1 MLRLAGTQMIIL
13 TQYHVVMKNGIY
25 RVVSDKPSVCP
36 SCQGALK
43 VRDSKRRQV
52 ILADGQTHIFLL
64 RRLKCKKCGA
74 LHLELPDLFVP
85 HKHYSR
91 EVINMA
97 LSGKV
102 PSCPAENS
110 TIYRWEKERSRMS

>member
-1 MLRLAGTQMIIL
+1 MLRLAGIQMIIL
-13 TQYHVVMKNGIY
+13 TQYHVVVRNGIY
-25 RVVSDKPSVCP
+25 RAVSDEPPVCP
-36 SCQGALK
+36 SCQGVLK

-52 ILADGQTHIFLL
+52 ILADGQIHIFLL
-64 RRLKCKKCGA
+64 RRLKCQTCGA

-91 EVINMA
+91 EVIDMA
-97 LSGKV
+97 LSGKI

-110 TIYRWEKERSRMS
+110 TIYRWEKERDHKT